1 MRFELT
7 EALIDDILFSMED
20 QGADFLLDTEE
31 GIIVGGVDS
40 DEERFIALPEWDS
53 ADGYRLMEHFTA
65 SLRNPLLREELTAA
79 LNRGKGVFRAFK
91 DTLSHHPEA
100 EKRWFSFKERELK
113 KKITDWYNSLRDSWG
128 LEHVGTEPE
137 ETDDL
142 VLEDFIFRESVLKD
156 QAAAAELHRY
166 CAEEYQNAGYTT
178 CLMVEP
184 FPSKTGSFPGDL
196 ALTVETSSGDFAA
209 YIATVR
215 EGDILYISAL
225 EVKAEY
231 RGLGIGEALFSR
243 LLDTLDRH
251 SIATVLMD
259 MPVEVECFARVLLR
273 NAFKPRVTRYALNL
287 QG

>member
-1 MRFELT
+1 
-7 EALIDDILFSMED
+7 MED

-40 DEERFIALPEWDS
+40 DADEERFIALPQWDS

-65 SLRNPLLREELTAA
+65 TLRNPLLREELTAA

-91 DTLSHHPEA
+91 DTLSHHPEV

-113 KKITDWYNSLRDSWG
+113 KKITDWYNSLRDFWG
-128 LEHVGTEPE
+128 LERVGTEPE

-166 CAEEYQNAGYTT
+166 CCEEYQNAGDEYTAY
-178 CLMVEP
+178 LMVA
-184 FPSKTGSFPGDL
+184 SLLNKTGSFPGDL

-215 EGDILYISAL
+215 EGDTLYISAL
-225 EVKAEY
+225 EVKPEY
-231 RGLGIGEALFSR
+231 RGLGIGETLFNR

-259 MPVEVECFARVLLR
+259 MPVEVECCARVLLR

-287 QG
+287 QDLQG